1 MPNGSGV
8 YRLVGVFSL
17 LIAVVAL
24 HIYTTLEEEVAAR
37 KLRERDA
44 HPDRREQIMANP
56 PE

>member
-1 MPNGSGV
+1 MPNGSGL
-8 YRLVGVFSL
+8 YRLVGACSL

-24 HIYTTLEEEVAAR
+24 HIYTILEEEATAR

-44 HPDRREQIMANP
+44 HPDRRDQIMANP